1 MASNNLQC
9 DTGFKIRTGDTTGIS
24 NGNAYAPPWAGD
36 DWDGQATKTILKY
49 CCKYTCYHHMTSNS
63 LQCPEGSTMRNKWDD
78 RCAAAIARAAHPR
91 RASRPPHR
99 ATPLP
104 LGGSS

>member
-1 MASNNLQC
+1 MSALALSGYLQKQSGGKEGKNTIGNL
-9 DTGFKIRTGDTTGIS
+9 
-24 NGNAYAPPWAGD
+24 
-36 DWDGQATKTILKY
+36 
-49 CCKYTCYHHMTSNS
+49 
-63 LQCPEGSTMRNKWDD
+63 RNKWDD